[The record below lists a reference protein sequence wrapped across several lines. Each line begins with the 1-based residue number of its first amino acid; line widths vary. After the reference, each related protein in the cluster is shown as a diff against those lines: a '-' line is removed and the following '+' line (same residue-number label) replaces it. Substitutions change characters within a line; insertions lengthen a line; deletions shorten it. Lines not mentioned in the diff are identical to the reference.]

1 MGHLLL
7 KMGRI
12 DKQEMHKVEKLS
24 EAYGKSSF
32 KFAYLL
38 DQEEEER
45 KRGVTIDVGQNFFET
60 KKRQFVILDAPGH
73 QDFVPNM
80 IMGASQADV
89 AILVIDG
96 NISEFE
102 RGFEGGGT
110 KEHAIL
116 ARSLGV
122 T

>member
-1 MGHLLL
+1 
-7 KMGRI
+7 
-12 DKQEMHKVEKLS
+12 
-24 EAYGKSSF
+24 
-32 KFAYLL
+32 
-38 DQEEEER
+38 
-45 KRGVTIDVGQNFFET
+45 
-60 KKRQFVILDAPGH
+60 
-73 QDFVPNM
+73 M
-80 IMGASQADV
+80 IMGASQADC

-122 T
+122 L

>member
-1 MGHLLL
+1 M
-7 KMGRI
+7 
-12 DKQEMHKVEKLS
+12 
-24 EAYGKSSF
+24 
-32 KFAYLL
+32 
-38 DQEEEER
+38 
-45 KRGVTIDVGQNFFET
+45 
-60 KKRQFVILDAPGH
+60 ILDAPGH